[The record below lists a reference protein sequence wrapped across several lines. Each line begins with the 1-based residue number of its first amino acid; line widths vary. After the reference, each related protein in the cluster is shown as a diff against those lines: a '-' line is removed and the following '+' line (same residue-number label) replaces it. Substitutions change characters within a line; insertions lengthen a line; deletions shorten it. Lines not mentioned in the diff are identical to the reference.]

1 MIQKLIFTMLLTA
14 GTFMG
19 AHANAVKP
27 IPKLSMHNDPTEEEL
42 LRPITPFHLQGAV
55 LPSWRDNW
63 FIAVS
68 GGTSAFIGSPLGHE
82 DLFGRLEPTL
92 QISVGKWH
100 TPTLGNRLVFQGFKW
115 KSCELKEQQYRHWH
129 ADWLWNILPTF
140 TSNGESDRWDLIP
153 LVGVGMIDNRT
164 AERNTFAINYG
175 ILGRYRLTD
184 ALHITAEIG
193 NATTFK
199 DADGFG
205 SSRRFGDNLLSLTAG
220 VSWTFGS
227 HIGWRKVV
235 DSKPYMKQNERL
247 SAYIWT
253 LKQRNEEL
261 ERGYNDNVRIIAELR
276 KILDIEGL
284 LDKYL
289 SCFDNYAGNSA
300 NGYPVNDYSGLN
312 SLRKRLREGEKSA
325 FASSSKSA
333 SASTSKQGRSKSKS
347 KHKVD
352 ANDEQSTSA
361 SSGDKRFGSENY
373 LANLTT
379 EGDCLGAPIFFFF
392 ELNTSKL
399 VDSSQTVNLNEIA
412 RVVLKY
418 GLNIEVIGAAD
429 SDTGTDEI
437 NDHLGIE
444 RADYITE
451 YLVAHGVDASRITS
465 HSEGGIDTY
474 TPTNAN
480 RNAIVRLFLP

>member
-42 LRPITPFHLQGAV
+42 LRPITPSHLQGAV

-140 TSNGESDRWDLIP
+140 TSNGESARWDLIP

-220 VSWTFGS
+220 LSWTFGS

-235 DSKPYMKQNERL
+235 DAKPYMKQNERL

-289 SCFDNYAGNSA
+289 SCFDSYAGNRA

-325 FASSSKSA
+325 FASVVAKSA
-333 SASTSKQGRSKSKS
+333 SAS
-347 KHKVD
+347 
-352 ANDEQSTSA
+352 A
-361 SSGDKRFGSENY
+361 
-373 LANLTT
+373 ANLAT

-412 RVVLKY
+412 RVALKY

-444 RADYITE
+444 RANYITE